1 MMKQYALK
9 NRYLRYLNSGFLFI
23 GVALMSL
30 SVSNI
35 NAARHRVLLMN
46 QAVYYDGY
54 QVETIIDGEKEDG
67 ILRLSNSLY
76 SVKINPEDF
85 VAAGT
90 SMTLKVGLQ
99 AKCDNYD
106 RMGDIRLAFVP
117 KGAEEYSEEEVSRVE
132 LARFITP
139 FMNKNRKPDV
149 VSYEWKLP
157 QLAYILR
164 DSKLLEK
171 YDLWLEA
178 YLFGVPYAANEQ
190 VKGCEGRNDVF
201 GLSVAIDYYDDVDGT
216 VASSDGH
223 HLIVPIYTTVSE
235 IKGNVNFNNYN
246 PAACDE
252 VGKTERTFTFTT
264 PEDLSDAN
272 INLILTNHGANENGE
287 EYVRRLHNVY
297 VDGELLLT
305 YMPGGVSCE
314 PYRSYNT
321 QGNYIYNSTPQPDSY
336 WEEWNN
342 WCPGQPVPVRQIPL
356 GSLSAGEH
364 KVLISVPDAEFSG
377 QDGDFRPSL
386 YLQGLTEGTLPHS
399 GIRPTE
405 DYDFDD
411 VRIER
416 VGEEIVISGAP
427 VCELRLYDGAG
438 RLLEGYYNPASP
450 LSLRDR
456 EAGIYIVAAFSADG
470 RYTVSKIMK

>member
-1 MMKQYALK
+1 M
-9 NRYLRYLNSGFLFI
+9 
-23 GVALMSL
+23 
-30 SVSNI
+30 
-35 NAARHRVLLMN
+35 
-46 QAVYYDGY
+46 
-54 QVETIIDGEKEDG
+54 
-67 ILRLSNSLY
+67 
-76 SVKINPEDF
+76 
-85 VAAGT
+85 
-90 SMTLKVGLQ
+90 
-99 AKCDNYD
+99 
-106 RMGDIRLAFVP
+106 
-117 KGAEEYSEEEVSRVE
+117 
-132 LARFITP
+132 
-139 FMNKNRKPDV
+139 
-149 VSYEWKLP
+149 
-157 QLAYILR
+157 
-164 DSKLLEK
+164 
-171 YDLWLEA
+171 
-178 YLFGVPYAANEQ
+178 
-190 VKGCEGRNDVF
+190 F
-201 GLSVAIDYYDDVDGT
+201 GLSVAIDYYDDADGT

-223 HLIVPIYTTVSE
+223 HLIVPIYTTLSE

-356 GSLSAGEH
+356 GVLPAGEH

-456 EAGIYIVAAFSADG
+456 EAEIYIVAAFSADG